1 MFMSYNNCCL
11 LTCMSHYNGI
21 KYNAENKIR
30 EYVVAMLKA
39 GTGVDKFTYFYNV

>member
-21 KYNAENKIR
+21 KYSAENKIHD
-30 EYVVAMLKA
+30 YVVAMLKA
-39 GTGVDKFTYFYNV
+39 GTGVRQIYIFL